1 MSIFS
6 FFRQPVKTPAAQA
19 KERLQI
25 VMAHERS
32 GRSGPDF
39 LPMLQQEL
47 LAVIAKYVDLDQ
59 NKVEVKLDRG
69 NDCSTLE
76 VNIELPSAEA
86 RAEAAAKSKLLQ
98 APSDEKDKGAANAKA
113 PAEAPATA
121 KVVASVLV
129 DGGLKGRR

>member
-6 FFRQPVKTPAAQA
+6 FFRPAQKTPAAQA

-59 NKVEVKLDRG
+59 NKVEVKLDRAG
-69 NDCSTLE
+69 DYSTLE
-76 VNIELPSAEA
+76 VNIELPGQDSAEA
-86 RAEAAAKSKLLQ
+86 
-98 APSDEKDKGAANAKA
+98 DA
-113 PAEAPATA
+113 PASPGTAVKKDTRKVSPKSPSAPGKSA
-121 KVVASVLV
+121 ASILT
-129 DGGLKGRR
+129 DRGIRERR